1 MNKHT
6 RLIFGLVSVVL
17 TVIVL
22 LADVLSDG
30 AEVAAFGFLGTVA
43 AGFGIAKFAEH
54 WKKPNE

>member
-17 TVIVL
+17 TTIVL
-22 LADVLSDG
+22 LTGVLSDG
-30 AEVAAFGFLGTVA
+30 AQVAAYAFLGTVA
-43 AGFGIAKFAEH
+43 TGFGIAKFAEH